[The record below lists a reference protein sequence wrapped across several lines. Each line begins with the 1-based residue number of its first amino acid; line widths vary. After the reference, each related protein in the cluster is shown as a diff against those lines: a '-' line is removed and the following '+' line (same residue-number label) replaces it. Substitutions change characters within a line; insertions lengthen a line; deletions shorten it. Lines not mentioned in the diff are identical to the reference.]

1 MSVFFPSLSFFFPSF
16 PSFVFVYH
24 FSSQASRASRAYRST
39 KWSARV
45 FAFAD
50 LDSRMPS
57 PPRSVIARYEAT
69 ARATTRETRR
79 IARDC
84 TTFSVGAILSPR
96 YVDGRCKYRRRRLRC
111 AQPDIL
117 FSSESRESP
126 LQRLH
131 ARLRLSVLSGRRR
144 DESLRPMMP
153 ASGGRRES
161 AKITMAARY

>member
-1 MSVFFPSLSFFFPSF
+1 MHIEARGGRARFRVRRSRFANAVTASV
-16 PSFVFVYH
+16 
-24 FSSQASRASRAYRST
+24 RDRS
-39 KWSARV
+39 
-45 FAFAD
+45 
-50 LDSRMPS
+50 
-57 PPRSVIARYEAT
+57 AT
-69 ARATTRETRR
+69 ARGTTRETRR
-79 IARDC
+79 VARDC

-153 ASGGRRES
+153 AGGGRRES